1 MTNGFPTNPP
11 VTFSLE
17 TWQAMFP
24 EFSPL
29 SAAQG
34 AAYFAR
40 ACLICWNATA
50 NPIFC
55 TGNLAALLYLMT
67 SHIAWLSCPKDA
79 NGNPA
84 ATGTPASQ
92 LVGRINQAS
101 EGSVSVGV
109 EWNAGG
115 SSNEMA
121 AYLNQTRYGS
131 EYYFQTA
138 QFRTARYV
146 ARPTIV
152 LNGIFPVLWSG
163 TGPYFAPGV

>member
-55 TGNLAALLYLMT
+55 TGNLAALLYLLT

-109 EWNAGG
+109 ELNVG
-115 SSNEMA
+115 SSANA
-121 AYLNQTRYGS
+121 QLAYYAQTKYGL
-131 EYYFQTA
+131 EFWAQTA

-146 ARPTIV
+146 ARPTLV
-152 LNGIFPVLWSG
+152 VNGIYPLIYPG